1 MTATTD
7 IELKELLQELE
18 RDPTN
23 LDVINSLAIGYFEN
37 YDQKTDK
44 EDYDYFEKAYNLK
57 KTVKSTHN
65 FAWFLYFEW
74 SEIQWRWKQDNA
86 IERAFQIQKECIE
99 LNPKSYYPDYQYGY
113 MLLDQRKFE
122 VAIPFLA
129 KAYQIEQ
136 RRDILHNIGYC
147 HFQMGEFQKARD
159 LFSQAVTDLDIENK
173 SLYNLA
179 LTQWKVNNSE
189 KVKLI
194 ADKLSKHIEANVHE
208 TISGY
213 EIGLLYFQIDDFQ
226 RASECL
232 VQQGINGIDL
242 IDWTDLSFS
251 LFNTDKKLWSEKIN
265 DSIVERK
272 KWCNEIENNHEDWS
286 EYTDEEKKERQTE
299 LKAEI
304 KIRQETLN
312 NGMTKP
318 IQDLSK
324 SVLDEHCGCLLFD
337 CKRHENRKND

>member
-7 IELKELLQELE
+7 IELKELLQKLE
-18 RDPTN
+18 KDPTN

-44 EDYDYFEKAYNLK
+44 EDFDYFEKAYNLE

-74 SEIQWRWKQDNA
+74 SEIEWRWKQDNA

-99 LNPKSYYPDYQYGY
+99 LNPKSYYPYYQYGY
-113 MLLDQRKFE
+113 MLLDQSKFE
-122 VAIPFLA
+122 EAIPFLS
-129 KAYQIEQ
+129 KAYHIEN

-147 HFQMGEFQKARD
+147 HFQMDEFQKAKE
-159 LFSQAVTDLDIENK
+159 FFTQSITHLDTENR

-179 LTQWKVNNSE
+179 LTEWKLNNTE
-189 KVKLI
+189 QVKII
-194 ADKLSKHIEANVHE
+194 ADKLSNIETEFHE

-213 EIGLLYFQIDDFQ
+213 EIGLLYFLLDNFQ
-226 RASECL
+226 RTTECL
-232 VQQGINGIDL
+232 VRQGINGIDL
-242 IDWTDLSFS
+242 MDWTDLSYS
-251 LFNTDKKLWSEKIN
+251 LFKTDNNLWSEKIN

-286 EYTDEEKKERQTE
+286 EYTDEEKKERLTE
-299 LKAEI
+299 LTAEMKA
-304 KIRQETLN
+304 RQETLN

-324 SVLDEHCGCLLFD
+324 SVLVEHCGCLLFD
-337 CKRHENRKND
+337 CKRHKNIKND